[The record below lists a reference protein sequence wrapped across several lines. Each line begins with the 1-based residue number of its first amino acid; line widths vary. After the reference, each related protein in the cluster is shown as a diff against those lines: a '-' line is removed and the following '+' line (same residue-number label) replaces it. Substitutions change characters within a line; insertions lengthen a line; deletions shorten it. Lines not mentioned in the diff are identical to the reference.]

1 MDPFENKR
9 WWLKLAFVAQAI
21 VLLAALLGLAHWDKS
36 QNVRIAQLN
45 PMQIVYVFLSIE
57 IVVAVYLW
65 GVGHW
70 SRFEPPRVPAGPA
83 APIAGGS
90 VQAQT
95 SESLSPATGQGNVPP
110 TGQKGSG

>member
-9 WWLKLAFVAQAI
+9 WRLKLAFVVQAI

-36 QNVRIAQLN
+36 QNVGITQLN
-45 PMQIVYVFLSIE
+45 PMQIIYVFLSIE
-57 IVVAVYLW
+57 IVAAVYLW
-65 GVGHW
+65 GVGNW

-83 APIAGGS
+83 TPIAGGS

-95 SESLSPATGQGNVPP
+95 SESPSPAAGQGNVSP
-110 TGQKGSG
+110 TGQNGSG